1 MKFCKVKWD
10 GSREVWFARPYL
22 GQTPD
27 GKKIQPYREF
37 PTAKSETE
45 AQELANVWAAS
56 LTADGRVRSALLADL
71 LDDYT
76 AMRLR
81 KGASPNSIRSYRT
94 FTSYVRK
101 FLPTANARDMHVLD
115 FARFED
121 KLLLPKSKKGQ
132 GLSRNSV
139 RNVHDFLRGA
149 YKFFVKAGICD
160 TNPLYEVDKPSL
172 DVHEAQALNVGDFRK
187 LDEQLKPLL
196 NPDVL
201 NVRTWRT
208 ACNAF
213 AAWLALR
220 SGMRVSEV
228 CALRPGE
235 VFRGAAQYIHVGG
248 TVIEEEGLNPYRR
261 DVTKG
266 RKCRNIAITD
276 SDISTIV
283 AFLTMR
289 SQMFGNL
296 SSNVPIITVDGC
308 FMRPRSVSRAFSSF
322 ARKLKLPPHFT
333 FHDLRHTHATWLLT
347 HGVDLKTVSERL
359 GHADEA
365 TTLRIYAHVLPGRDA
380 WAATVFETAVNQA
393 TADLFDVLQ

>member
-1 MKFCKVKWD
+1 MRCKVKWD
-10 GSREVWFARPYL
+10 KTREVWYARPYL
-22 GQTPD
+22 GQTPA

-37 PTAKSETE
+37 PTAKTEAE
-45 AQELANVWAAS
+45 AQELANVWAEN
-56 LTADGRVRSALLADL
+56 LTADGRVKSALLADL

-81 KGASPNSIRSYRT
+81 KGASPNSVRSYKT
-94 FTSYVRK
+94 FTGYVRK
-101 FLPTANARDMHVLD
+101 FLPTANARDMRVLD
-115 FARFED
+115 FTRFED
-121 KLLLPKSKKGQ
+121 RLLLPKEKKGQ

-139 RNVHDFLRGA
+139 RNVHDFIRGA

-160 TNPLYEVDKPSL
+160 VNPMYDVDKPTL
-172 DVHEAQALNVGDFRK
+172 ETHEAQALNIGDFRK

-196 NPDVL
+196 KPEVL
-201 NVRTWRT
+201 NKRTWRK

-213 AAWLALR
+213 SARLALR
-220 SGMRVSEV
+220 TGMRVSEV

-235 VFRGAAQYIHVGG
+235 VFRGAAKYIHVGG
-248 TVIEEEGLNPYRR
+248 TVIEEKRKKPYRR

-276 SDISTIV
+276 SDLETID
-283 AFLTMR
+283 AFLALRARFLGHLPANAPIVTMD
-289 SQMFGNL
+289 
-296 SSNVPIITVDGC
+296 DGYL
-308 FMRPRSVSRAFSSF
+308 RPRSVSRAFTTF
-322 ARKLKLPPHFT
+322 AGKVEMPEGFT

-380 WAATVFETAVNQA
+380 YAASIFEQAAAQA
-393 TADLFDVLQ
+393 TATIEEVLQ

>member
-1 MKFCKVKWD
+1 MQCAVKWSA
-10 GSREVWFARPYL
+10 SREVWYARPYL
-22 GQTPD
+22 GQTPA

-37 PTAKSETE
+37 PMAKTEAE
-45 AQELANVWAAS
+45 AQELANVWAEN

-81 KGASPNSIRSYRT
+81 KGASPNSVRSYKT
-94 FTSYVRK
+94 FTGYVRK
-101 FLPTANARDMHVLD
+101 FLPTANARDMRVLD
-115 FARFED
+115 FTRFED
-121 KLLLPKSKKGQ
+121 KLLLPKEKKGQ
-132 GLSRNSV
+132 GLGRNSV
-139 RNVHDFLRGA
+139 RNVHDFIRGA

-160 TNPLYEVDKPSL
+160 VNPMYDVDKPTL
-172 DVHEAQALNVGDFRK
+172 EAHEAQALNIGDFRK
-187 LDEQLKPLL
+187 LDAQLKALL
-196 NPDVL
+196 KPEVL
-201 NVRTWRT
+201 NKRTWRK

-213 AAWLALR
+213 SAWLALR
-220 SGMRVSEV
+220 TGMRVSEV

-235 VFRGAAQYIHVGG
+235 VFRGAAKYIHVGG
-248 TVIEEEGLNPYRR
+248 TVIEEKRKKPYRR

-276 SDISTIV
+276 SDLETID
-283 AFLTMR
+283 AFLALR
-289 SQMFGNL
+289 ARFLGNL
-296 SSNVPIITVDGC
+296 PANAPIVTMDGGYL
-308 FMRPRSVSRAFSSF
+308 RPRSVSRAFTTF
-322 ARKLKLPPHFT
+322 AGKVEMPEGFT

-380 WAATVFETAVNQA
+380 YAASIFAQAAAQA
-393 TADLFDVLQ
+393 TATIEEVLQ

>member
-1 MKFCKVKWD
+1 MQCAVKWSA
-10 GSREVWFARPYL
+10 SREVWYARPYL
-22 GQTPD
+22 GQTPA

-37 PTAKSETE
+37 PTAKTEAE
-45 AQELANVWAAS
+45 AQELANVWAEN

-81 KGASPNSIRSYRT
+81 KGASPNSVRSYKT
-94 FTSYVRK
+94 FTGYVRK
-101 FLPTANARDMHVLD
+101 FLPTANARDMRVLD
-115 FARFED
+115 FTRFED
-121 KLLLPKSKKGQ
+121 KLLLPKEKKGQ
-132 GLSRNSV
+132 GLGRNSV
-139 RNVHDFLRGA
+139 RNVHDFIRGA

-160 TNPLYEVDKPSL
+160 VNPMYDVDKPTL
-172 DVHEAQALNVGDFRK
+172 EAHEAQALNIGDFRK
-187 LDEQLKPLL
+187 LDAQLKALIKPE
-196 NPDVL
+196 VL
-201 NVRTWRT
+201 NKRTWRK

-213 AAWLALR
+213 SAWLALR
-220 SGMRVSEV
+220 TGMRVSEV

-235 VFRGAAQYIHVGG
+235 VFRGAAKYIHVGG
-248 TVIEEEGLNPYRR
+248 TVIEEKRKKPYRR

-276 SDISTIV
+276 SDLETID
-283 AFLTMR
+283 AFLALR
-289 SQMFGNL
+289 ARFLGNL
-296 SSNVPIITVDGC
+296 PANAPIVTMDGGYL
-308 FMRPRSVSRAFSSF
+308 RPRSVSRAFTTF
-322 ARKLKLPPHFT
+322 AGKVEMPEGFT

-380 WAATVFETAVNQA
+380 YAASIFEQAAAQA
-393 TADLFDVLQ
+393 TATTEEVLQ